1 MTSMN
6 RQKDMT
12 LKNDYLGEVLIIAFI
27 SLVII
32 HLFRRFIFDSVQFS
46 HSVMSDS
53 L

>member
-1 MTSMN
+1 MNSMN

-32 HLFRRFIFDSVQFS
+32 QLFRHFIFDSVQFS